1 MSRILIVEDNAQNAR
16 LAERILRRAG
26 HEVVV
31 APDGERGLLS
41 VFDAPPDLV
50 LMDLGLP
57 DLDGQTVVGLLR
69 QRPNLRHL
77 PILAFTAWPEGAAQE
92 MALAYGFTGL
102 ISKPIN
108 TRVFARQVAQYL
120 DHDDSHAV
128 GAQGN

>member
-26 HEVVV
+26 HEVTV
-31 APDGERGLLS
+31 APDGEQGLLA
-41 VFDAPPDLV
+41 VFAMSPDLV

-69 QRPNLRHL
+69 QRPNLRDL

-92 MALAYGFTGL
+92 MTLAYGFTGL

-120 DHDDSHAV
+120 PANP
-128 GAQGN
+128 AREQGT